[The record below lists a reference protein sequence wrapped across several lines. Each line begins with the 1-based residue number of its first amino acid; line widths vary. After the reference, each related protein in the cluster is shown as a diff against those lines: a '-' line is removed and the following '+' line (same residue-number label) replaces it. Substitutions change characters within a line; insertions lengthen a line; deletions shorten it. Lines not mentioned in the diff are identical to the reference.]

1 MTQAVLLGMLGLY
14 AVEDIRKKKISA
26 RYLWIFGAA
35 GIAVNMIQRSLSV
48 SGMLLGAAVG
58 LALVAVSLLT
68 RGNIGLGDGL
78 LLMTA
83 GIFLGGSGALELLF
97 LSLLY
102 AALVSLGMLAFRRWK
117 RKREIP
123 FVPFLFLGY
132 LTMVLEQLF

>member
-1 MTQAVLLGMLGLY
+1 MTPIILLGMLGLY
-14 AVEDIRKKKISA
+14 AVEDIWKKRISV

-35 GIAVNMIQRSLSV
+35 GIVINLFQKSISV
-48 SGMLLGAAVG
+48 PDMLLGVAVG
-58 LALVAVSLLT
+58 AALVVVSLLT
-68 RGNIGLGDGL
+68 RESIGLGDGF

-83 GIFLGGSGALELLF
+83 GVFLGGSSVLELLF
-97 LSLLY
+97 ISLLY

-132 LTMVLEQLF
+132 LTMMAAGV